1 MRDKSGEGRRDT
13 TFDFSFFARSVAV
26 RPAVP
31 FAGEKGKGILLLLPD
46 PVGRRIC
53 SGGKSLRGARGRRK
67 RLLASKEGAGETF
80 AGCACRPPRKSVR
93 GKKFSARGG
102 DGGEEEIK
110 ETLRTEKEQPG
121 LSQKGDE
128 RKIAS
133 ENRPFSPLNG
143 GGGGSNCARF
153 DSRVFLL
160 PPFVLSCS
168 PSPLESGEKS
178 SPTPGK

>member
-67 RLLASKEGAGETF
+67 RLLASI
-80 AGCACRPPRKSVR
+80 RKVR
-93 GKKFSARGG
+93 GKLLQGVLAAL
-102 DGGEEEIK
+102 D
-110 ETLRTEKEQPG
+110 EK
-121 LSQKGDE
+121 
-128 RKIAS
+128 A
-133 ENRPFSPLNG
+133 F
-143 GGGGSNCARF
+143 A
-153 DSRVFLL
+153 
-160 PPFVLSCS
+160 
-168 PSPLESGEKS
+168 EKS
-178 SPTPGK
+178 FQQEAATEWRK

>member
-1 MRDKSGEGRRDT
+1 M
-13 TFDFSFFARSVAV
+13 
-26 RPAVP
+26 
-31 FAGEKGKGILLLLPD
+31 
-46 PVGRRIC
+46 
-53 SGGKSLRGARGRRK
+53 
-67 RLLASKEGAGETF
+67 
-80 AGCACRPPRKSVR
+80 
-93 GKKFSARGG
+93 
-102 DGGEEEIK
+102 EEIK

-133 ENRPFSPLNG
+133 ENRLFSPLNG

-168 PSPLESGEKS
+168 PSSLESREKS